1 MSPAQPSI
9 LIVAEPQGQQ
19 PHPVAYELL
28 HKGRQLADAR
38 QASLD
43 VLLCGTPGMET
54 AALIHRGATRV
65 YLMEDPC
72 FALPE
77 EQIFVA
83 QMTAFLKELKPEV
96 ILTGATSFGRSLA
109 PRLAAALNT
118 GLTADC
124 TDLHMDENG
133 RLVQTRPAFSE
144 NILANIMTDTLPQ
157 MATVR
162 YQEFPQAM
170 PDPEHQG
177 EVVRLPL
184 PLPVPD
190 TGVLIEKLRQLEVD
204 ITKASVV
211 VSGGRGLKQQ
221 DDFAMLRELAR
232 TLGGEVGASRTV
244 VEDGF
249 ISKDHQVGYSGHR
262 VKPQVY
268 IACGISGSPQH
279 LAGMKEADV
288 IVAIN
293 TDPSAP
299 IFQVADVGI
308 VGDLYEVVPQMIRRY
323 GGIWPVL

>member
-1 MSPAQPSI
+1 MNTVQPSI
-9 LIVAEPQGQQ
+9 LIVAEPLEKA

-38 QASLD
+38 QATLD

-54 AALIHRGATRV
+54 ASLIHRSADRV
-65 YLMEDPC
+65 FLMEDDC
-72 FALPE
+72 FSLPDE
-77 EQIFVA
+77 AIFVA
-83 QMTAFLKELKPEV
+83 PMAHVLQELKPEV
-96 ILTGATSFGRSLA
+96 VLFGATSFGRSLA
-109 PRLAAALNT
+109 PRLAAALST

-144 NILANIMTDTLPQ
+144 NILANIMTDTMPQ

-162 YQEFPQAM
+162 YQEFPQAVAN
-170 PDPEHQG
+170 PDYPGQ
-177 EVVRLPL
+177 VVRLPL
-184 PLPVPD
+184 PLPVPV
-190 TGVLIEKLRQLEVD
+190 TGVVIEKLRQLEVD

-221 DDFAMLRELAR
+221 EDFALLRELAR

-244 VEDGF
+244 VEEGY

-279 LAGMKEADV
+279 LAGMKESDV

-299 IFQVADVGI
+299 IFQMADVGI
-308 VGDLYEVVPQMIRRY
+308 VGDLYKVVPQMIRRY
-323 GGIWPVL
+323 GGTWPVE